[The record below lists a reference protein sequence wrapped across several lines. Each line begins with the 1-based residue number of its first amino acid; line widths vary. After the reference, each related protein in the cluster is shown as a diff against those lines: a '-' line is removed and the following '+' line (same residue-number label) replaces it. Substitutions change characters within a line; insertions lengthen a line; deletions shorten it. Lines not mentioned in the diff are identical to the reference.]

1 MELKNDKL
9 IFNKI
14 YVLKDGRVIIHNNN
28 YKEKDFFLCYIF
40 DIKNDKC
47 FNLNINN
54 FKELYEMDNG
64 LILIIY
70 ETEILLVEIKERN
83 IEIIQSIKTKF
94 ISVNKLTNEK
104 ILILE
109 PNNIFNIFIYKNRN
123 LMFERKMTLKSLK
136 NTFNIFKIISINEK
150 EIALFYGEQGFFGH
164 KKYLCFFNL
173 EKDKKIKSFD
183 LNDFTD
189 LYYDMYDK
197 FLIVA
202 NEIKIFIIDL
212 VTHSKKYE
220 NNFSDLGKINSVLC
234 LNEKIAL
241 IYQSCGVTSIDLENN
256 FNIILSENYTNI
268 NFSGAYKYPKNRIL
282 VKVNEPN
289 EKYSKTL
296 YLYG

>member
-1 MELKNDKL
+1 
-9 IFNKI
+9 
-14 YVLKDGRVIIHNNN
+14 
-28 YKEKDFFLCYIF
+28 
-40 DIKNDKC
+40 
-47 FNLNINN
+47 
-54 FKELYEMDNG
+54 MDNG

-123 LMFERKMTLKSLK
+123 LVFERKMTLKSLK
-136 NTFNIFKIISINEK
+136 TTFNIFKIISINEK

-183 LNDFTD
+183 LNNFTD

-234 LNEKIAL
+234 LNEKNAL
-241 IYQSCGVTSIDLENN
+241 ICYSEGISKIPFDEISYALNGIRFKDLSFGGV
-256 FNIILSENYTNI
+256 
-268 NFSGAYKYPKNRIL
+268 YKYPKSRIL

-289 EKYSKTL
+289 KNYSKTL